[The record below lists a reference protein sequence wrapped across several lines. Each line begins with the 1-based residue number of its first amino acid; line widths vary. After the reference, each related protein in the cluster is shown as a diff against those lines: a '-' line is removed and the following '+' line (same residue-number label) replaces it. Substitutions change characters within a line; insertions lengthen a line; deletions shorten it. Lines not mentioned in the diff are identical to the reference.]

1 MRLIRTFFFI
11 IYITIT
17 EILALLIASAT
28 YFMDLTKHNPKIPSP
43 NHQTPILLIHGYL
56 HGSSGWLYHRHRF
69 KKEGFESVFT
79 INLGSPFATIEHHAE
94 TVQKMVEEIAHITGQ
109 REIILIGHSM
119 GGLVASYYASE
130 MARSVTHVITLGSP
144 LEGSFTGYLNLG
156 KDAVEMRYRS
166 PFIMRFREGLKK
178 INHVKFL
185 HIGSYCDELVIPAS
199 SAIIKDLPHHEN
211 VQFHVGHVA
220 FLYSPHTFTLMLNH
234 LKHITSFQR
243 S

>member
-1 MRLIRTFFFI
+1 MRLILIPFYI
-11 IYITIT
+11 IYIGIT
-17 EILALLIASAT
+17 EISALLVASAT
-28 YFMDLTKHNPKIPSP
+28 YFMDLTKYNPKTKPTSR
-43 NHQTPILLIHGYL
+43 HAPILLIHGYL

-69 KKEGFESVFT
+69 KKEGFDSVFT
-79 INLGSPFATIEHHAE
+79 INLGSPLATIEQHAE
-94 TVQKMVEEIAHITGQ
+94 TVQKMAEEIAHITGQ

-156 KDAVEMRYRS
+156 KDALEMRYRS

-185 HIGSYCDELVIPAS
+185 HIGSYFDEFVIPSS
-199 SAIIKDLPHHEN
+199 SAIITDPPHHEN
-211 VQFHVGHVA
+211 IQFHSGHVA
-220 FLYSPHTFTLMLNH
+220 FLYSPHTFKLMLDH
-234 LKHITSFQR
+234 LKDPTFSRR